1 MNRLLIA
8 MILAFAFTAGPV
20 QAQKQNYSGDIDFG
34 SLSCSDFVQDIQTMT
49 EDDLGAVLLWLDGY
63 LSGVTGDHVLSW
75 GGFESFAENL
85 ITHCQ
90 RNGRQLLLDAARWVG
105 IEG

>member
-1 MNRLLIA
+1 MKRLLIA
-8 MILAFAFTAGPV
+8 TIIALAFSAGPA
-20 QAQKQNYSGDIDFG
+20 QAQKQNYSSDIDFG
-34 SLSCSDFVQDIQTMT
+34 SLTCNSFVQDIQTMS

-75 GGFESFAENL
+75 GGFETFAENL
-85 ITHCQ
+85 VDHCQ
-90 RNGRQLLLDAARWVG
+90 RNGRQLLLDATRRVG